1 MLLGEG
7 GVVSSVKLLVAVLSP
22 GTGKLT
28 SEDSKSVAAEFGIS
42 SRSGACL
49 GEDGTVA
56 TVG

>member
-7 GVVSSVKLLVAVLSP
+7 GVVSSVKLLIAVLSP

-28 SEDSKSVAAEFGIS
+28 SEDARSVAAELGIPS
-42 SRSGACL
+42 GSGACL
-49 GEDGTVA
+49 GEDGAVA